1 MSGKGQSQR
10 MSVLET
16 GVSVVVGYFLTV
28 CMQYFLYPLFGIT
41 VPVKEAL
48 FISIVIVL
56 IAFAKNFAVRRV
68 FNTLYIRSVSV
79 KREG

>member
-1 MSGKGQSQR
+1 MDAKGQSQR
-10 MSVLET
+10 MSLLET

-28 CMQYFLYPLFGIT
+28 SMQYFLYPLFGIT
-41 VPVKEAL
+41 VPVKEAI

-68 FNTLYIRSVSV
+68 FNILYIRSVNV
-79 KREG
+79 ERQG